1 MSVKSP
7 EEFYGFQPGADRK
20 LLRWERIV
28 EYFWHLDGHP
38 CVVVTELGKTTEGHP
53 FLLAA
58 ISSPRNI
65 GNLEK
70 IREQSWALA
79 HPKKLSDR
87 SLNKILREGKA
98 VVSMTMSVHASE
110 IGGTQLSSELAYE
123 VATSEDP
130 EVKKIRENTV
140 LLLVP
145 CSNPDGNIKVVDWYN
160 EQLGTEYEGGPLPY
174 LYHKYVGHDN
184 NRDAFHITQVESK
197 HLTKFLFREWYPQ
210 AQVDFH
216 HMGSYSARFSIP
228 PHMDP
233 LYEEAD
239 PLIWTEQQLYGGMML
254 MELEAHGK
262 TGVETQS
269 TYPADGGPYWDES
282 PIAHGI
288 CGMLTESAS
297 AKLATP
303 MYIHPQQIEPA
314 RRGRPENR
322 IQMNFPHP
330 WPGGW
335 WRLRDIVEQQKVAAF
350 AVLKAAANFRETILG
365 NMHLKATRQI
375 EMGETKPPYAYIF
388 PPGQHDPLTALELL
402 GKLHMADVEVHR
414 ARRPFGYAGV
424 RYPRGTHVVFTAQIC
439 RAYILKLLRETHYH
453 DGPHSRGRDGTP
465 LSPYD
470 LSTDTMAEFMGV
482 TVVEATEPIKGS
494 FDKCG
499 AIELPRG
506 GVEASTVGH
515 LLDGRLN
522 SSFSA
527 VNELLNDGKKVH
539 RVLEPVGDL
548 PAGAFYVPSQRGLTR
563 KLNEL
568 AEKFHVV
575 FRAADGDEFEKKPIK
590 SLRIGVYQRYWGG
603 NIDEG
608 WTRWVLEQHG
618 FEYKTLMDEEIK
630 KGDLA
635 KSYDAIVVPSDD
647 RKIIVGK
654 EKEVEEYYTKTR
666 PKAVVPKYP
675 PEYRSGIGDEGVEK
689 LKEFVEAG
697 GTLLTLGKASELA
710 IEDLKLPFT
719 NVLKDVKPKDF
730 HCPGSTLKVKIDACH
745 PLAYGVAMDTLL
757 LFKGYPAFQVKQ
769 TPENED
775 YGIVVSYPE
784 ERMLVS
790 GWLIGEEKISN
801 KAALI
806 DAKVGEGRVVLYGFS
821 PQMRGITAAT
831 FKLLFNALLG

>member
-1 MSVKSP
+1 MNVKSP
-7 EEFYGFQPGADRK
+7 EEFYGFQPGTDRK
-20 LLRWERIV
+20 LLRWDKIV
-28 EYFWHLDGHP
+28 EYFWHLDAHP
-38 CVVVTELGKTTEGHP
+38 CVAVEELGKTTEGHP

-123 VATSEDP
+123 AATSEDP

-140 LLLVP
+140 LLLIP
-145 CSNPDGNIKVVDWYN
+145 CSNPDGNIKVVDWYD

-184 NRDAFHITQVESK
+184 NRDAFHITQVESE
-197 HLTKFLFREWYPQ
+197 HLTRFLFREWYPQ

-239 PLIWTEQQLYGGMML
+239 PLVWTEQQLYGGMML
-254 MELEAHGK
+254 MELEASGK
-262 TGVETQS
+262 TGIETQS

-282 PIAHGI
+282 PIAHSI

-322 IQMNFPHP
+322 VQMNFPHP

-335 WRLRDIVEQQKVAAF
+335 WRLRDIVEQQKIAAF
-350 AVLKAAANFRETILG
+350 AVLKAAANFRETVLG
-365 NMHLKATRQI
+365 NMHLKATRQV
-375 EMGETKPPYAYIF
+375 ELGETKSPYAYIF
-388 PPGQHDPLTALELL
+388 PPGQHDPLTAFELL

-414 ARRPFGYAGV
+414 ARRSFVYAGV
-424 RYPRGTHVVFTAQIC
+424 TYPRGTHVVFTAQTC

-453 DGPHSRGRDGTP
+453 DGPHTRGRDGTP

-482 TVVEATEPIKGS
+482 AVVEATEPIKGS
-494 FDKCG
+494 FEKCDV
-499 AIELPRG
+499 IELPGG
-506 GVEASTVGH
+506 GVEESTVGH

-522 SSFSA
+522 ASFSV
-527 VNELLNDGKKVH
+527 VNELLRDGKKVQ

-548 PAGAFYVPSQRGLTR
+548 PVGAFYVPSQRGLTR

-575 FRAADGDEFEKKPIK
+575 FRAADCDEFEKKTIK
-590 SLRIGVYQRYWGG
+590 RLRIGVYQRYWGG

-630 KGDLA
+630 EGDLA
-635 KSYDAIVVPSDD
+635 KSYDAIVIPSDD

-675 PEYRSGIGDEGVEK
+675 PEYRSGIGEEGVGK

-730 HCPGSTLKVKIDACH
+730 HCPGSTLKVKIDTCH
-745 PLAYGVAMDTLL
+745 PLTYGVAMDTLL
-757 LFKGYPAFQVKQ
+757 LFKGYPVFQVKQ
-769 TPENED
+769 TLENED

-790 GWLIGEEKISN
+790 GWLIS
-801 KAALI
+801 AAS
-806 DAKVGEGRVVLYGFS
+806 FHS
-821 PQMRGITAAT
+821 PRDPEAAPLPGGAAAT
-831 FKLLFNALLG
+831 